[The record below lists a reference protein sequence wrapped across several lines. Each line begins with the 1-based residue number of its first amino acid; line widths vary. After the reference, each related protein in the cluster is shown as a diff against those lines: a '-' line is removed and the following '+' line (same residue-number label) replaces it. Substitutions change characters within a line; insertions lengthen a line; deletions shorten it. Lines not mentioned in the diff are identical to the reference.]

1 MKSVNSVQHCG
12 RTNFKWSVMG
22 YVREKE
28 RERQNKEESNRG
40 GKRDLGIITNRVSRT
55 EEKSVGERKKE
66 RQSEIPTERKK
77 ERMKE
82 RMQERE
88 NVLKLNDRESE
99 IRKGRLC
106 DKNREGER
114 VKEESFRRKESK
126 RSTG

>member
-1 MKSVNSVQHCG
+1 MLNKNIPPKNEAILQKKA
-12 RTNFKWSVMG
+12 TNLLK
-22 YVREKE
+22 
-28 RERQNKEESNRG
+28 NRALEVFR
-40 GKRDLGIITNRVSRT
+40 KIPRKIM
-55 EEKSVGERKKE
+55 VGERKKE